1 MPIGEDYRETTA
13 LDRHQKMRAEAASAS
28 IRENESISSLNK
40 QAREPGAAQVIRGE
54 VSSACEA
61 ADLLRSRIGKLSATL
76 LGEVPEPGV
85 DRHAVAEGP
94 PYGGEMAELFYTVQ
108 QLRGILNEA
117 NAMFHRLERLA

>member
-1 MPIGEDYRETTA
+1 MPIGEDYREAAA

-28 IRENESISSLNK
+28 IRENESSNLK
-40 QAREPGAAQVIRGE
+40 TREPGAAQVIRGE

-85 DRHAVAEGP
+85 DRHTVAEGP

>member
-1 MPIGEDYRETTA
+1 MDDGYLGSDPQTGR
-13 LDRHQKMRAEAASAS
+13 RVRAEAASAS
-28 IRENESISSLNK
+28 IRENESPSSLNK

-85 DRHAVAEGP
+85 DHKAAEGP

-108 QLRGILNEA
+108 QLRDILNEA